1 MINVGS
7 ELVHFELGLSPV
19 QAALVLERVLAQG
32 RPASAVLQHLVD
44 RGLEIEDDNT
54 VVPAASR

>member
-1 MINVGS
+1 MNTGN
-7 ELVHFELGLSPV
+7 ELVRFELGLSPV

-44 RGLEIEDDNT
+44 RGLEIEDDAT
-54 VVPAASR
+54 ITARRR

>member
-1 MINVGS
+1 MNTGN

-44 RGLEIEDDNT
+44 RGLEVDADTT
-54 VVPAASR
+54 VAARRT

>member
-1 MINVGS
+1 MNTGN
-7 ELVHFELGLSPV
+7 ELVHFELGLSHV

-44 RGLEIEDDNT
+44 RGLEVDADTT
-54 VVPAASR
+54 VAARRT